1 MTVSGSAPCPFDVA
15 LPISVPATARP
26 DAPSATAPLS
36 VARESSHRLAE
47 LLRHEQE
54 GLAGFLVA
62 LAEFDRERLW
72 LQLGHASLFSY
83 LHHDL
88 RLSNAAAHYRK
99 VAAGLIQRFPEVV
112 EPLRQGKLCL
122 TSMADLARV
131 MTPENRAEVLPR
143 FFYRSKR
150 EAREVAVEIR
160 PAAVIPQ
167 RDVVTT
173 VPDASAHGASLFRPG
188 ETGMTQPLRVGSGAT
203 ASAAAQRSFVTEPLS
218 LELCRI
224 HVTVTKRFVAK
235 LDSARAGQ
243 SHAQPEASAGEILET
258 ALDLLLEKQARRRSE
273 VARPQANPRPSGP
286 NHVPAAVRRAV
297 WSRDRGRCTWPL
309 DSGGT
314 CGSTRRVELD
324 HIVPRGLG
332 GPSTVDNCRLLCRVH
347 NDLAARLVYG
357 NALMDSYAAG
367 PGASPGG

>member
-1 MTVSGSAPCPFDVA
+1 M
-15 LPISVPATARP
+15 
-26 DAPSATAPLS
+26 
-36 VARESSHRLAE
+36 AE
-47 LLRHEQE
+47 
-54 GLAGFLVA
+54 FLVA

-88 RLSNAAAHYRK
+88 QLSNAAAHYRK
-99 VAAGLIQRFPEVV
+99 VAAGLIQKFPEVV

-122 TSMADLARV
+122 TSVADLARV
-131 MTPENRAEVLPR
+131 MTPENRAQVLPR

-173 VPDASAHGASLFRPG
+173 VPGSTAHGSSPFRPG
-188 ETGMTQPLRVGSGAT
+188 ETGMTQPIWVGSGAP
-203 ASAAAQRSFVTEPLS
+203 ASAAVQQSFVTEPLTF
-218 LELCRI
+218 ELCRVHI
-224 HVTVTKRFVAK
+224 TVTKKFVAK

-243 SHAQPEASAGEILET
+243 SHAQPDASAGEILET
-258 ALDLLLEKQARRRSE
+258 ALDLLLERQARRRSE
-273 VARPQANPRPSGP
+273 VSRPQANPRPSGP

-297 WSRDRGRCTWPL
+297 WRRDLGKCTWPL
-309 DSGGT
+309 DGGGI

-324 HIVPRGLG
+324 HVVPRGLG

-357 NALMDSYAAG
+357 NARMDSYTAG
-367 PGASPGG
+367 PGASPGA